1 MLFASPSVCPS
12 AAYSYY
18 IQVINGIVEQTRT
31 KIFFST
37 CVKNNDDAEE
47 EESGDAVKNV
57 VDKAVLFSLVT

>member
-1 MLFASPSVCPS
+1 MELLNKQERRF
-12 AAYSYY
+12 
-18 IQVINGIVEQTRT
+18 
-31 KIFFST
+31 FFST

>member
-1 MLFASPSVCPS
+1 MLFASPSVRP
-12 AAYSYY
+12 AK
-18 IQVINGIVEQTRT
+18 VINEIVEQTGT
-31 KIFFST
+31 KIFSPST

>member
-1 MLFASPSVCPS
+1 MELLNK
-12 AAYSYY
+12 
-18 IQVINGIVEQTRT
+18 QERR
-31 KIFFST
+31 FFST